1 MTKAKKDPIGE
12 GDYDPWV
19 FEFSKDNMPALDRS
33 VNRTDKP
40 AEYGWHPANQ
50 HPSPRIYG
58 SYGSNSL
65 VEKKHKNKHHKKHH
79 HKARDIGDNGIV
91 EEVHGFASA
100 DKSVL
105 PQPWR
110 RAKEAYPANGFKNP
124 SW

>member
-65 VEKKHKNKHHKKHH
+65 HQKSSGHT
-79 HKARDIGDNGIV
+79 DIGY
-91 EEVHGFASA
+91 EEGLINESVHEFATE

-105 PQPWR
+105 PLPWR
-110 RAKEAYPANGFKNP
+110 RQKTSYPANGFKNA